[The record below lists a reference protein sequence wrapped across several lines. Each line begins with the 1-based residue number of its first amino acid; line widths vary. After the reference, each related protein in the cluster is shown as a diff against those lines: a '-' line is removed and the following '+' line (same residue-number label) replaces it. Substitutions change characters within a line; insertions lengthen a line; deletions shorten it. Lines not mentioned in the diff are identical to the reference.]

1 MVDSSRMVPSLIR
14 PAATLRV
21 AFWLMSPLPCTH
33 SVVLARLFVS
43 SVSPDPS
50 IRMVVGEAGLA
61 VTYSVALLR

>member
-1 MVDSSRMVPSLIR
+1 MVDVR

-21 AFWLMSPLPCTH
+21 AFWLMSGLPCTH

-50 IRMVVGEAGLA
+50 SWMVVGEAGLA
-61 VTYSVALLR
+61 VTYSAVLLR